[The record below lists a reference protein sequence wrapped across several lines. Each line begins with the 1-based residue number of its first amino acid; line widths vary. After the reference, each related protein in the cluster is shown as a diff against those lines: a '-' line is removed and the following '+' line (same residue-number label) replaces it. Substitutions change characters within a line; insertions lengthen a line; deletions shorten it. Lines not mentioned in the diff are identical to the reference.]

1 MPLVPT
7 TAQAITEMLG
17 RFGVDVA
24 ALKVSPLDDDPA
36 LAVLWTRAIARTGR
50 RTLPLEVGLKMP
62 LGMMAVVDY
71 LAAASATVGAALT
84 VAQRVFPLVAPGVQL
99 LLERL
104 PSGVRRVV
112 IVNQPPFPGELESDL
127 LVLGILLARMRTLA
141 SRPLELPRL
150 ELAEP
155 HPESRTRWVELL
167 GTSRLRF
174 GTRRTSLH
182 FSASDWATPLRSAD
196 PRLLATLETLVGAE
210 QRTGDALL
218 VAVRALAMQRLP
230 ATPTI
235 GEVAPA
241 LGLSVRS
248 LQRRLALSGTSFVEV
263 LDEVRRNRAEQLLD
277 EGLLTLGEIAARVG
291 FAEQASFTRAW
302 QRWRGE
308 APSRSRR
315 HGSASGTKRTPPA
328 SKARAR

>member
-1 MPLVPT
+1 MAVVPA
-7 TAQAITEMLG
+7 TAHAITEMLG
-17 RFGVDVA
+17 RFGVDVPR
-24 ALKVSPLDDDPA
+24 LKVGTIDDDLA
-36 LAVLWTRAIARTGR
+36 LATLWTRAIARTGR

-71 LAAASATVGAALT
+71 LAASSATVGAALT

-104 PSGVRRVV
+104 RSGVRRVV
-112 IVNQPPFPGELESDL
+112 IINQPPFPGALESDL
-127 LVLGILLARMRTLA
+127 LVLGILLARVRAMA
-141 SRPLELPRL
+141 SRPLELPWL

-155 HPESRTRWVELL
+155 HPESRTRWIELL

-174 GTRRTSLH
+174 GTRRTAMH
-182 FSASDWATPLRSAD
+182 VSAGDWTTPLRSAD
-196 PRLLATLETLVGAE
+196 PRLLATLEAMVGAE
-210 QRTGDALL
+210 HRSSDALL

-248 LQRRLALSGTSFVEV
+248 LQRKLALSRTSFVEV
-263 LDEVRRNRAEQLLD
+263 LDEVRRDRAERLLD
-277 EGLLTLGEIAARVG
+277 DGVLTLGEIAACVG

-315 HGSASGTKRTPPA
+315 NGSALMPRRGR
-328 SKARAR
+328 